1 MTKTLLSGFSI
12 DLAGDTDPGSRA
24 RQHNLNALGFG
35 SSLQEFG

>member
-24 RQHNLNALGFG
+24 RQHNVLGFG